1 MEYKEYHNVA
11 VPMPKFLGV
20 ASNNGFL
27 VFLVCLVA
35 KGAGAGVLEDFAF
48 GGYIP

>member
-1 MEYKEYHNVA
+1 MECKEHRDIA

-20 ASNNGFL
+20 ASNSGFF
-27 VFLVCLVA
+27 VFLLCLVA